1 MNTSPI
7 ATWQVSS
14 IWLHI
19 WLTICLLWSQAA
31 VGHLSWHLGRPSPE
45 VGFRAKFLDLMTL
58 SLENVT
64 KWGRGVILPSLIKLG
79 LMSLG
84 CPQSDEVKPR
94 GRAGWVAPVCA
105 DPTLWRRRGLGAF
118 STLCFIPSLGM
129 WPWMS
134 CLLVAGGD
142 GRDGGECRTETLKL
156 ARVWRLGMWG
166 GCSDG
171 STGSLL
177 TFLADWHLCHD
188 FSETCL
194 ERVCLV
200 LRLASVLGHGWSSRV
215 PSAGP
220 DRSLRPSESRPQ
232 TQFYRHTT
240 TFRYIMLANQY

>member
-166 GCSDG
+166 VVLMD
-171 STGSLL
+171 LPAAYWHFWL
-177 TFLADWHLCHD
+177 TDIYVMTFQRHVWKESVWCFVSHLCWVTDDHQG
-188 FSETCL
+188 CL
-194 ERVCLV
+194 QQALIEACVHLK
-200 LRLASVLGHGWSSRV
+200 ADH
-215 PSAGP
+215 
-220 DRSLRPSESRPQ
+220 RPSFTDTPQ
-232 TQFYRHTT
+232 HSD
-240 TFRYIMLANQY
+240 I

>member
-1 MNTSPI
+1 MNTWPI

-64 KWGRGVILPSLIKLG
+64 KWGRGVILPSLIKR

-105 DPTLWRRRGLGAF
+105 DRNAAPRTWSILHTVFHPLSRHVALDELSAGGRWGWQGWRRMSHWNADACEGLTTGNVGGLFWWIYRQLTDISGLLTFMSWLFRDMFGKSLFGASSRICVGSRMIIKGAF
-118 STLCFIPSLGM
+118 SR
-129 WPWMS
+129 PW
-134 CLLVAGGD
+134 
-142 GRDGGECRTETLKL
+142 
-156 ARVWRLGMWG
+156 
-166 GCSDG
+166 
-171 STGSLL
+171 
-177 TFLADWHLCHD
+177 
-188 FSETCL
+188 
-194 ERVCLV
+194 
-200 LRLASVLGHGWSSRV
+200 
-215 PSAGP
+215 
-220 DRSLRPSESRPQ
+220 
-232 TQFYRHTT
+232 
-240 TFRYIMLANQY
+240 